1 MKIKL
6 TAWLIFLLIAPYCY
20 SQNDYP
26 KLTLINKDTL
36 VLFTPIQVSKMN
48 KIYIELDRSNAL
60 RESLFQDVRLYKL
73 SDSLCVENNKSLS
86 LINNALIKIGE
97 ERKMQI
103 LLFTDE
109 NKKQKKRIILLKK
122 TRDLF
127 TIGGLFVGGITTYFI
142 LQQFN

>member
-1 MKIKL
+1 M
-6 TAWLIFLLIAPYCY
+6 IAPYCY

>member
-1 MKIKL
+1 MCRK
-6 TAWLIFLLIAPYCY
+6 Y
-20 SQNDYP
+20 
-26 KLTLINKDTL
+26 
-36 VLFTPIQVSKMN
+36 
-48 KIYIELDRSNAL
+48 
-60 RESLFQDVRLYKL
+60 
-73 SDSLCVENNKSLS
+73 KSLS

>member
-1 MKIKL
+1 
-6 TAWLIFLLIAPYCY
+6 LIAPYCY